1 MSGGVRTP
9 PSGLLWGQA
18 VMQGRCERTL
28 RALRY
33 SVLLYLYLPCV
44 PISSSRWYAR
54 NSPSLGIGALSALAC
69 SYMPFRL
76 MHACRAQ
83 APASGQGRQL
93 KMRGGASLSTGH

>member
-1 MSGGVRTP
+1 MSGGLGTSP
-9 PSGLLWGQA
+9 FFLLSGQA
-18 VMQGRCERTL
+18 MMQGRGQRTL

-33 SVLLYLYLPCV
+33 SVLLYLYLPWV

-54 NSPSLGIGALSALAC
+54 NSPSFGMGALSARAC

-83 APASGQGRQL
+83 ATTSGQG
-93 KMRGGASLSTGH
+93 SS